1 MLKRRSSVRN
11 CCRIESSNRLKSIFI
26 KFNCFIFLN
35 IFVRGGPGPLGPPSR
50 SATASEHVL
59 RKFHHCTFPR
69 KISRF
74 FFSHRP
80 FSRTPKNAY
89 IFSLKNSDDLFF
101 SHRPFSRSSHPTIFY
116 FFKSSAFLT
125 SLLHP
130 FTPFYAYPT
139 CCFTRFYT
147 LLCVLVTINTP

>member
-1 MLKRRSSVRN
+1 M
-11 CCRIESSNRLKSIFI
+11 
-26 KFNCFIFLN
+26 
-35 IFVRGGPGPLGPPSR
+35 
-50 SATASEHVL
+50 SEHVL
-59 RKFHHCTFPR
+59 RKIHHCTFPR
-69 KISRF
+69 KISRQ
-74 FFSHRP
+74 P
-80 FSRTPKNAY
+80 FLGFYPKNVY

-101 SHRPFSRSSHPTIFY
+101 LVIALFHDLHTL

-147 LLCVLVTINTP
+147 LLCALVTTNTPLAIYFFLIHHCTNSLSSMHIFVHHCTFCASLHTKKI